1 MTFAAGLVQPSLS
14 TDNHRALI
22 CGRFGAETSRI
33 VADTGSASAFIT
45 LSYALMRRFPFGGR
59 AMRGVTMIDL
69 NLKGR
74 VALVTG
80 GESGIGAACVA
91 ALAAAGADV
100 GVIYFTDK
108 KTGEASAAVA
118 TGLGRKALAV
128 QADVGKENDVESAFD
143 AVEKAIGIPDILI
156 NSAGRN
162 MSGVKV
168 SDMSTE
174 QWQGLIETD
183 LTGSFFTSR
192 RFVRNIKGSGRPGA
206 IVNITSIHS
215 SVMRAGGADYDAA
228 KGGQTNLTKTMALEV
243 ASLGITVNAI
253 APGMILTPMN
263 DKALTDPAYRE
274 SLEKNIPLGRAGK
287 PEEVAG
293 VAVFL
298 ASPAGAYITGST
310 VTIDGGLS
318 LDLGQGA

>member
-1 MTFAAGLVQPSLS
+1 ML
-14 TDNHRALI
+14 
-22 CGRFGAETSRI
+22 
-33 VADTGSASAFIT
+33 
-45 LSYALMRRFPFGGR
+45 
-59 AMRGVTMIDL
+59 DL

-74 VALVTG
+74 IALVTG

-100 GVIYFTDK
+100 GVVYYEDQ

-118 TGLGRKALAV
+118 TGLGRKATAV
-128 QADVGKENDVESAFD
+128 RVDVGNEKQVEAAFD
-143 AVEKAIGIPDILI
+143 AVERAIGVPDILV
-156 NSAGRN
+156 NSAGQN

-168 SDMSTE
+168 ADMTSE
-174 QWQGLIETD
+174 QWQGLLATD
-183 LTGSFFTSR
+183 LTGTFFTSR
-192 RFVRNIKGSGRPGA
+192 RFVRNLRRSGRAGA
-206 IVNITSIHS
+206 IINITSIHS

-228 KGGQTNLTKTMALEV
+228 KGGQTNLTKTLSLEV
-243 ASLGITVNAI
+243 AADGITVNAI

-263 DKALTDPAYRE
+263 GKAMSDPAYRE
-274 SLEKNIPLGRAGK
+274 SLEKSIPLKRAGK
-287 PEEVAG
+287 PDEVAG

-318 LDLGQGA
+318 LELGQGA

>member
-1 MTFAAGLVQPSLS
+1 MV
-14 TDNHRALI
+14 
-22 CGRFGAETSRI
+22 
-33 VADTGSASAFIT
+33 
-45 LSYALMRRFPFGGR
+45 
-59 AMRGVTMIDL
+59 DL

-74 VALVTG
+74 IALVTG

-100 GVIYFTDK
+100 GVIYYKDK
-108 KTGEASAAVA
+108 DAGETSAAVA
-118 TGLGRKALAV
+118 TGLGRKAVAV
-128 QADVGKENDVESAFD
+128 QTDVGNEKDVEKAFD
-143 AVEKAIGIPDILI
+143 AVEKAVGIPDILV
-156 NSAGRN
+156 NSAGKN

-168 SDMSTE
+168 SEMTTE
-174 QWQGLIETD
+174 QWQGLLETD

-192 RFVRNIKGSGRPGA
+192 RFVRNLKGSGRPGA
-206 IVNITSIHS
+206 IINITSIHS

-228 KGGQTNLTKTMALEV
+228 KGGQTNLTKTMSLEV
-243 ASLGITVNAI
+243 AELGITVNAI

-263 DKALTDPAYRE
+263 GEAFHDPAYA
-274 SLEKNIPLGRAGK
+274 EKLAQSIPLKRPGK

-298 ASPAGAYITGST
+298 ASPAGSYITGST

-318 LDLGQGA
+318 LELGQGA

>member
-1 MTFAAGLVQPSLS
+1 MTDTSLS
-14 TDNHRALI
+14 
-22 CGRFGAETSRI
+22 GRI
-33 VADTGSASAFIT
+33 
-45 LSYALMRRFPFGGR
+45 
-59 AMRGVTMIDL
+59 
-69 NLKGR
+69 
-74 VALVTG
+74 ALVTG

-100 GVIYFTDK
+100 GVAYFNDAK
-108 KTGEASAAVA
+108 AGEASAAVA
-118 TGLGRKALAV
+118 RGLGRKATAI
-128 QADVGKENDVESAFD
+128 QCDVGKSRDVEPAFD

-162 MSGVKV
+162 MSGVMV
-168 SDMSTE
+168 ADMSDA
-174 QWQGLIETD
+174 QWDGLIATD
-183 LTGSFFTSR
+183 LTGSFYTSR
-192 RFVRNIKGSGRPGA
+192 RFVRNLKGSGRAGA
-206 IVNITSIHS
+206 IINITSIHS
-215 SVMRAGGADYDAA
+215 SVMRAGGADYDSA
-228 KGGQTNLTKTMALEV
+228 KGGQRNLTRTLALEV
-243 ASLGITVNAI
+243 AGIGITVNAI

-263 DKALTDPAYRE
+263 DKALYDPDYAAK
-274 SLEKNIPLGRAGK
+274 LAKNIPLGRPGR